1 MTEERKKF
9 IREHY
14 TIAELFEKG
23 KEILTLTECQEVIDE
38 TRLTKEDREIAQ
50 LWVIECLTYDEITDK
65 LGIGDKRTIIKRLE
79 EGNKKKD
86 TPAIRTSLKST
97 LIKII
102 CARAGQE

>member
-1 MTEERKKF
+1 MTEERKRY
-9 IREHY
+9 IRESY
-14 TIAELFEKG
+14 TLEQLFEKG

-38 TRLTKEDREIAQ
+38 TRLTKEDRKIAE
-50 LWVIECLTYDEITDK
+50 LWCIHCMTYDEIAET
-65 LGIGDKRTIIKRLE
+65 LNIGDKRTIQKRLE

-102 CARAGQE
+102 CATDKA

>member
-1 MTEERKKF
+1 MTEERKRY
-9 IREHY
+9 IRETY
-14 TIAELFEKG
+14 SISDLFEKG

-38 TRLTKEDREIAQ
+38 TRLTKEDRDIAQ
-50 LWVIECLTYDEITDK
+50 LWVIECMTYEEIADK
-65 LGIGDKRTIIKRLE
+65 LGIGDKRTIQKRLE

-102 CARAGQE
+102 CASE

>member
-1 MTEERKKF
+1 MTEERKKY
-9 IREHY
+9 IREKY
-14 TIAELFEKG
+14 TISALFEKG
-23 KEILTLTECQEVIDE
+23 KDILTRTECQEIIDE

-50 LWVIECLTYDEITDK
+50 MWVIECMNYDEIAEK
-65 LGIGDKRTIIKRLE
+65 LGIGDKRTIQKRLD

-102 CARAGQE
+102 CAAE

>member
-1 MTEERKKF
+1 MEQERKKY

-14 TIAELFEKG
+14 TIEELFTKG

-50 LWVIECLTYDEITDK
+50 MWVIDCMTYDEIANK
-65 LGIGDKRTIIKRLE
+65 LGVGDKRTIIKRLE
-79 EGNKKKD
+79 EGNKRKD

-102 CARAGQE
+102 CANDVK